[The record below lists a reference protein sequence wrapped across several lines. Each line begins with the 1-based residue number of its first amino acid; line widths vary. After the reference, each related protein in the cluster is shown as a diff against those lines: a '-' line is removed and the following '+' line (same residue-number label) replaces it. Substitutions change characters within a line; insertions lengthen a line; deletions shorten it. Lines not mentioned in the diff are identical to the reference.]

1 MATITHRGP
10 FQHQAQVRRK
20 GYPTQT
26 RTFESKRDAEDWAK
40 MVETE
45 MRQQTFVDRSEADRT
60 SFGELLE
67 RYLQEIT
74 PDKRGWRA
82 ESSRIRQFQRHPLA
96 LRMLS
101 SLRSV
106 DFSNYVKERKMAVG
120 PKTICL
126 ELSVMSAVF
135 NVAAND
141 WSIPV
146 TNPITNI
153 RKPGLPQE
161 RKRRLVGDEEA
172 RLLDA
177 AKASRVPTLAFCIT
191 LAIESGM
198 RRGEIADLTWKQAG
212 LRRTLSASMSHIK
225 QVLSTIPLLHRDSSK
240 YESGE
245 LQNVV
250 REILPDSRVAACF
263 RHRLGD
269 SSVVVSTTNR
279 GTTRLGGL
287 MVCDAGHICPIC
299 HARKMTRERQTISH
313 LVHDHYQGGGV
324 LVDAVLTVPHRLD
337 EPLAIVLDRLDSTW
351 KGLRRSP
358 IWKSLASELGIVGCV
373 RRLEVT
379 LGHHG

>member
-1 MATITHRGP
+1 MATITNRGP
-10 FQHQAQVRRK
+10 HQHQAQVRRK

-40 MVETE
+40 KIETE
-45 MRQQTFVDRSEADRT
+45 MRQRTFVDRSEADRT

-82 ESSRIRQFQRHPLA
+82 DSSRIRQFQRHPLA

-135 NVAAND
+135 NVAANE

-153 RKPGLPQE
+153 RKPALPLD

-177 AKASRVPTLAFCIT
+177 AQASRVPTLAFCIA
-191 LAIESGM
+191 LAVETGM
-198 RRGEIADLTWKQAG
+198 RRGEIAGLTWNQIDLLNRVIRLDMTKNGDCRTVPLSEAAEAAIRALPRPLHGGPVATCHDSNGLGAAFRRVCHRAG
-212 LRRTLSASMSHIK
+212 ITNLHFHDLRHEAAS
-225 QVLSTIPLLHRDSSK
+225 
-240 YESGE
+240 
-245 LQNVV
+245 
-250 REILPDSRVAACF
+250 
-263 RHRLGD
+263 RL
-269 SSVVVSTTNR
+269 
-279 GTTRLGGL
+279 
-287 MVCDAGHICPIC
+287 
-299 HARKMTRERQTISH
+299 ARKMEVATLAKVMGWRTLQMAMRYYNPTDDE
-313 LVHDHYQGGGV
+313 
-324 LVDAVLTVPHRLD
+324 LVDAVR
-337 EPLAIVLDRLDSTW
+337 A
-351 KGLRRSP
+351 
-358 IWKSLASELGIVGCV
+358 AA
-373 RRLEVT
+373 
-379 LGHHG
+379 